1 MSNLETFVLQFEAK
15 GSKMVLNDIQQISEK
30 TRNLESLLHKES
42 KATEENTKK
51 EEQSTRARK
60 KETVQISKQSSELWT
75 LTKRLIGL
83 GSIYAVL
90 RKGWSLGI
98 DFMKQGQG
106 IKFMANS
113 ANMATGAFQKWSAVA
128 KKFGGNENSVTSTMM
143 GISSQIEEMR
153 FGQVPMQEVAARY
166 GISLPT
172 TKDPEKFLLH
182 LAKSLE
188 GRRPEEQRQIGRQ
201 MGFGEDIIRM
211 LQLGYSGL
219 SAELGNAQVKLN
231 NAQIEKADKLN
242 KAMEEVQHQF
252 STIALNLGS
261 DLAPAILEISKMFAG
276 LSAVVAPMIA
286 GFFKIIN
293 ESKLLQG
300 IGQALASD
308 DPLGALFGEYFG
320 HPLQTAGKGIVAA
333 GKGTVGGIS
342 WLHNQRV
349 KTYSDIFDVLSLNKG
364 IPQLANA
371 ATSVVVN
378 NENNIT
384 LNGTDATPQ
393 ETGKVI
399 GQETEKA
406 GLEIVGGTM
415 YTNRG

>member
-1 MSNLETFVLQFEAK
+1 MSTLETFVLQFEAK
-15 GSKMVLNDIQQISEK
+15 GSKMVLADIQQISEK
-30 TRNLESLLHKES
+30 TRKLESLIQKET
-42 KATEENTKK
+42 KATETNTKK
-51 EEQSTRARK
+51 EEESTKAR
-60 KETVQISKQSSELWT
+60 QKQTQQMTRQNRELWT

-231 NAQIEKADKLN
+231 NAQLEKADQLN
-242 KAMEEVQHQF
+242 KAMTEVQEHF
-252 STIALNLGS
+252 S
-261 DLAPAILEISKMFAG
+261 K
-276 LSAVVAPMIA
+276 
-286 GFFKIIN
+286 
-293 ESKLLQG
+293 
-300 IGQALASD
+300 
-308 DPLGALFGEYFG
+308 
-320 HPLQTAGKGIVAA
+320 
-333 GKGTVGGIS
+333 
-342 WLHNQRV
+342 
-349 KTYSDIFDVLSLNKG
+349 LSLNIGSELAPTIVQLSEIMTTFAEGMIPILHKLFKKG
-364 IPQLANA
+364 GFLEKLGEDLYDSGFLEKLGEDLYDKGLIGKVSTEGFYTKLFGARVGQTIANSPLGLPSKVSEMALNNIPLLSGHN
-371 ATSVVVN
+371 SVVVN
-378 NENNIT
+378 NENNFV
-384 LNGTDATPQ
+384 L
-393 ETGKVI
+393 TGKEVNEQLIAREI
-399 GQETEKA
+399 GIKTTESAQDISNIIAPVQK
-406 GLEIVGGTM
+406 
-415 YTNRG
+415 

>member
-1 MSNLETFVLQFEAK
+1 MSTLETFVLQFEAK
-15 GSKMVLNDIQQISEK
+15 GSKMVLADIQQISEK
-30 TRNLESLLHKES
+30 TRKLESLIQKET
-42 KATEENTKK
+42 KATEDNTKK
-51 EEQSTRARK
+51 EEESTKARK
-60 KETVQISKQSSELWT
+60 KQTHQMTRQNRELWT

-231 NAQIEKADKLN
+231 NAQLEKADQLN
-242 KAMEEVQHQF
+242 KAMTEVQEHF
-252 STIALNLGS
+252 SKLALNIGSELAPTIVQLSEIMATFAEGMIPIINKLFKKGGYLEKLGEDLYDKGLIGKVSTEGFYTKLFGARVGQTIANS
-261 DLAPAILEISKMFAG
+261 
-276 LSAVVAPMIA
+276 
-286 GFFKIIN
+286 
-293 ESKLLQG
+293 
-300 IGQALASD
+300 
-308 DPLGALFGEYFG
+308 PLGLPSKVSEMALNNM
-320 HPLQTAGKGIVAA
+320 PLLTG
-333 GKGTVGGIS
+333 
-342 WLHNQRV
+342 N
-349 KTYSDIFDVLSLNKG
+349 N
-364 IPQLANA
+364 N
-371 ATSVVVN
+371 VVVN

-393 ETGKVI
+393 AVGQAVGTETKNSVQDI
-399 GQETEKA
+399 SNIIAPVQQ
-406 GLEIVGGTM
+406 
-415 YTNRG
+415 

>member
-1 MSNLETFVLQFEAK
+1 MSALETFVLQFETK
-15 GSKMVLNDIQQISEK
+15 GSKMVLSDIQQISEK
-30 TRNLESLLHKES
+30 TRNLESLVQKET
-42 KATEENTKK
+42 KATSDNTKK
-51 EEQSTRARK
+51 EEENTNARK
-60 KETVQISKQSSELWT
+60 KQGAELKKQNSELWI

-113 ANMATGAFQKWSAVA
+113 ANMATGAFQRWSAVA

-143 GISSQIEEMR
+143 GIASQIEEMR

-172 TKDPEKFLLH
+172 TKDPEQFLLH

-211 LQLGYSGL
+211 LQLGYNGL
-219 SAELGNAQVKLN
+219 SAELGKATVKLN

-252 STIALNLGS
+252 STLALNIGAE
-261 DLAPAILEISKMFAG
+261 LAPRIVEVSKFMAKLGEGLIPVIQKLFKEQGYADQITEWLYENSYTRRKAAAEHEAKQKAMNEKLIEYEIFHRLPRLNN
-276 LSAVVAPMIA
+276 LSDM
-286 GFFKIIN
+286 K
-293 ESKLLQG
+293 
-300 IGQALASD
+300 
-308 DPLGALFGEYFG
+308 
-320 HPLQTAGKGIVAA
+320 H
-333 GKGTVGGIS
+333 
-342 WLHNQRV
+342 
-349 KTYSDIFDVLSLNKG
+349 LSFNTG
-364 IPQLANA
+364 IPNANVII
-371 ATSVVVN
+371 S

-384 LNGTDATPQ
+384 LNGTKATPQ
-393 ETGKVI
+393 EAANTI
-399 GQETEKA
+399 TETITDEA
-406 GLEIVGGTM
+406 VNISNIIFPVQS
-415 YTNRG
+415 

>member
-1 MSNLETFVLQFEAK
+1 MSTLETFVLQFEAK
-15 GSKMVLNDIQQISEK
+15 GSKMVLADIQQISEK
-30 TRNLESLLHKES
+30 TRKLESLIQKET
-42 KATEENTKK
+42 KATEDNTKK
-51 EEQSTRARK
+51 EEESTKAR
-60 KETVQISKQSSELWT
+60 QKQTHQMTRQNRELWT

-231 NAQIEKADKLN
+231 NAQLEKADQLN
-242 KAMEEVQHQF
+242 KAMTEVQEHF
-252 STIALNLGS
+252 SKLALNIGSELAPTIVQLSEILATFAEGMIPIINKLFKKGGYLEKLGEDLYDKGLIGKVSTEGFYTKLFGARVGQTIANS
-261 DLAPAILEISKMFAG
+261 
-276 LSAVVAPMIA
+276 
-286 GFFKIIN
+286 
-293 ESKLLQG
+293 
-300 IGQALASD
+300 
-308 DPLGALFGEYFG
+308 PLGLPSKVSEMALNNM
-320 HPLQTAGKGIVAA
+320 PLLTG
-333 GKGTVGGIS
+333 
-342 WLHNQRV
+342 N
-349 KTYSDIFDVLSLNKG
+349 N
-364 IPQLANA
+364 N
-371 ATSVVVN
+371 VVVN

-393 ETGKVI
+393 AVGQAVGTETKNSVQDI
-399 GQETEKA
+399 SNIIAPEQQ
-406 GLEIVGGTM
+406 
-415 YTNRG
+415 

>member
-60 KETVQISKQSSELWT
+60 KETVQMSKQSSELWT

-320 HPLQTAGKGIVAA
+320 HPLQTIGKGVSSAA
-333 GKGTVGGIS
+333 KSTFGGTAW
-342 WLHNQRV
+342 WLNNQ
-349 KTYSDIFDVLSLNKG
+349 KTFSNAFDVLSLNKG

-393 ETGKVI
+393 ETGEII
-399 GQETEKA
+399 GKETEKA

-415 YTNRG
+415 YTNKR

>member
-1 MSNLETFVLQFEAK
+1 MSTLETFVLQFEAK
-15 GSKMVLNDIQQISEK
+15 GSKMVLADIQQISEK
-30 TRNLESLLHKES
+30 TRKLESLIQKET
-42 KATEENTKK
+42 KATEDNTKK
-51 EEQSTRARK
+51 EEESTKAR
-60 KETVQISKQSSELWT
+60 QKQTHQMTRQNRELWT

-231 NAQIEKADKLN
+231 NAQLEKADQLN
-242 KAMEEVQHQF
+242 KAMTEVQEHF
-252 STIALNLGS
+252 S
-261 DLAPAILEISKMFAG
+261 K
-276 LSAVVAPMIA
+276 
-286 GFFKIIN
+286 
-293 ESKLLQG
+293 
-300 IGQALASD
+300 
-308 DPLGALFGEYFG
+308 
-320 HPLQTAGKGIVAA
+320 
-333 GKGTVGGIS
+333 
-342 WLHNQRV
+342 
-349 KTYSDIFDVLSLNKG
+349 LSLNIGSELAPTIVQLSEIMATFAEGMIPIIHKLFKKG
-364 IPQLANA
+364 GFLEKLGEDLYDKGLIGKVSTEGFYTKLFGARVGQTIANSPLGLPSKVSEMA
-371 ATSVVVN
+371 LNNMPLLTGNNSVVVN
-378 NENNIT
+378 NENNFV
-384 LNGTDATPQ
+384 L
-393 ETGKVI
+393 TGKEVNEQLIAREI
-399 GQETEKA
+399 GIKTTESAQDISNIIAPEQK
-406 GLEIVGGTM
+406 
-415 YTNRG
+415 

>member
-1 MSNLETFVLQFEAK
+1 MSTLETFVLQFEAK
-15 GSKMVLNDIQQISEK
+15 GSKMVLADIQQISEK
-30 TRNLESLLHKES
+30 TRKLESLIQKET
-42 KATEENTKK
+42 KATEDNTKK
-51 EEQSTRARK
+51 EEESTKAR
-60 KETVQISKQSSELWT
+60 QKQTHQMTRQNRELWT

-231 NAQIEKADKLN
+231 NAQLEKADQLN
-242 KAMEEVQHQF
+242 KAMTEVQEHF
-252 STIALNLGS
+252 SKLALNIGSELAPTIVQLSEIMATFAEGMIPIINKLFKKGGWLEQLGEDLYDKGLIGKVSTEGFYTKLFGARVGQTIANS
-261 DLAPAILEISKMFAG
+261 
-276 LSAVVAPMIA
+276 
-286 GFFKIIN
+286 
-293 ESKLLQG
+293 
-300 IGQALASD
+300 
-308 DPLGALFGEYFG
+308 PLGLPSKVSEMALNNM
-320 HPLQTAGKGIVAA
+320 PLLTG
-333 GKGTVGGIS
+333 
-342 WLHNQRV
+342 N
-349 KTYSDIFDVLSLNKG
+349 N
-364 IPQLANA
+364 N
-371 ATSVVVN
+371 VVVN

-393 ETGKVI
+393 AVGQAVGTETKNSVQDI
-399 GQETEKA
+399 SNIIAPEQQ
-406 GLEIVGGTM
+406 
-415 YTNRG
+415 

>member
-1 MSNLETFVLQFEAK
+1 MSTLETFVLQFEAK
-15 GSKMVLNDIQQISEK
+15 GSKMVLADIQQISEK
-30 TRNLESLLHKES
+30 TRKLESLIQKET
-42 KATEENTKK
+42 KATEDNTKK
-51 EEQSTRARK
+51 EEESTKAR
-60 KETVQISKQSSELWT
+60 QKQTHQMTRQNRELWT

-231 NAQIEKADKLN
+231 NAQLEKADQLN
-242 KAMEEVQHQF
+242 KAMTEVQEHF
-252 STIALNLGS
+252 SKLALNIGSELAPTIVQLSEIMATFAEGMIPIINKLFKKGGYLEKLGEDLYDKGLIGKVSTEGFYTKLFGARVGQTIANS
-261 DLAPAILEISKMFAG
+261 
-276 LSAVVAPMIA
+276 
-286 GFFKIIN
+286 
-293 ESKLLQG
+293 
-300 IGQALASD
+300 
-308 DPLGALFGEYFG
+308 PLGLPSKVSEMALNNM
-320 HPLQTAGKGIVAA
+320 PLLTG
-333 GKGTVGGIS
+333 
-342 WLHNQRV
+342 N
-349 KTYSDIFDVLSLNKG
+349 N
-364 IPQLANA
+364 N
-371 ATSVVVN
+371 VVVN

-393 ETGKVI
+393 AVGQAVGTETKNSVQDI
-399 GQETEKA
+399 SNIIAPVQQ
-406 GLEIVGGTM
+406 
-415 YTNRG
+415 

>member
-1 MSNLETFVLQFEAK
+1 MSTLDTFVLQFESK
-15 GSKMVLNDIQQISEK
+15 GSKMVLADIQQISEK
-30 TRNLESLLHKES
+30 TRKLESLIQKET
-42 KATEENTKK
+42 KATETNTKK
-51 EEQSTRARK
+51 EEESTKAR
-60 KETVQISKQSSELWT
+60 QKQTNQMTRQNRELWT

-211 LQLGYSGL
+211 LQLGYAGL

-231 NAQIEKADKLN
+231 NAQLEKADQLN
-242 KAMEEVQHQF
+242 KAMTEVQEQF
-252 STIALNLGS
+252 SKLALNLGS
-261 DLAPAILEISKMFAG
+261 ELAPTIVQLSEIMATFAEG
-276 LSAVVAPMIA
+276 MIP
-286 GFFKIIN
+286 IIN
-293 ESKLLQG
+293 KLFKKGGWLEQLG
-300 IGQALASD
+300 EDLYDKGLIGKVSTEGFYTKLFGARVGQTIANS
-308 DPLGALFGEYFG
+308 PLGLPSKVSEMALNNIPLLSG
-320 HPLQTAGKGIVAA
+320 H
-333 GKGTVGGIS
+333 
-342 WLHNQRV
+342 N
-349 KTYSDIFDVLSLNKG
+349 
-364 IPQLANA
+364 
-371 ATSVVVN
+371 SVVVN
-378 NENNIT
+378 NENNFV
-384 LNGTDATPQ
+384 L
-393 ETGKVI
+393 TGKEVNEQLIAREI
-399 GQETEKA
+399 GIKTTESAQDISNIIAPVQK
-406 GLEIVGGTM
+406 
-415 YTNRG
+415 

>member
-1 MSNLETFVLQFEAK
+1 MSTLETFVLQFEAK
-15 GSKMVLNDIQQISEK
+15 GSKMVLADIQQISEK
-30 TRNLESLLHKES
+30 TRKLESLIQKET
-42 KATEENTKK
+42 KATEDNTKK
-51 EEQSTRARK
+51 EEQSTKAR
-60 KETVQISKQSSELWT
+60 QKQTNQMTKQNRELWT

-98 DFMKQGQG
+98 NFMQQGQG
-106 IKFMANS
+106 IRFMANS
-113 ANMATGAFQKWSAVA
+113 ANMATGAFQKWAAVA

-231 NAQIEKADKLN
+231 NAQLEKADQLN
-242 KAMEEVQHQF
+242 KAMEEVKEQF
-252 STIALNLGS
+252 SAIALNLGS
-261 DLAPAILEISKMFAG
+261 DLAPMILEISKMFAG
-276 LSAVVAPMIA
+276 LSAVVSPIIA

-293 ESKLLQG
+293 ESKFLQG
-300 IGQALASD
+300 IGEALASD
-308 DPLGALFGEYFG
+308 DPLGALFGETFG
-320 HPLQTAGKGIVAA
+320 HPLKTIGKGVSSAA
-333 GKGTVGGIS
+333 KSTFGGTAW
-342 WLHNQRV
+342 WLNNQ
-349 KTYSDIFDVLSLNKG
+349 KTFSDAFDVLSLNKG
-364 IPQLANA
+364 MPQLTNGAANIIIQ
-371 ATSVVVN
+371 
-378 NENNIT
+378 NENYIDVRGREMNENLIAREIGIKTTESAQDISNII
-384 LNGTDATPQ
+384 APEQ
-393 ETGKVI
+393 K
-399 GQETEKA
+399 
-406 GLEIVGGTM
+406 
-415 YTNRG
+415 

>member
-1 MSNLETFVLQFEAK
+1 MSTLETFVLQFEAK
-15 GSKMVLNDIQQISEK
+15 GSKMVLADIQQISEK
-30 TRNLESLLHKES
+30 TRKLESLIQKET
-42 KATEENTKK
+42 KATETNTKK
-51 EEQSTRARK
+51 EEESTKAR
-60 KETVQISKQSSELWT
+60 QKQTQQMTRQNRELWT

-231 NAQIEKADKLN
+231 NAQLEKADQLN
-242 KAMEEVQHQF
+242 KAMTEVQEHF
-252 STIALNLGS
+252 S
-261 DLAPAILEISKMFAG
+261 K
-276 LSAVVAPMIA
+276 
-286 GFFKIIN
+286 
-293 ESKLLQG
+293 
-300 IGQALASD
+300 
-308 DPLGALFGEYFG
+308 
-320 HPLQTAGKGIVAA
+320 
-333 GKGTVGGIS
+333 
-342 WLHNQRV
+342 
-349 KTYSDIFDVLSLNKG
+349 LSLNIGSELAPTIVQLSEIMTTFAEGMIPILHKLFKKG
-364 IPQLANA
+364 GFLEKLGEDLYDKGLIGKVSTEGFYTKLFGARVGQTIANSPLGLPSKVSEMALNNIPLLSGHN
-371 ATSVVVN
+371 SVVVN
-378 NENNIT
+378 NENNFV
-384 LNGTDATPQ
+384 L
-393 ETGKVI
+393 TGKEVNEQLIAREI
-399 GQETEKA
+399 GIKTTESAQDISNIIAPVQK
-406 GLEIVGGTM
+406 
-415 YTNRG
+415 

>member
-1 MSNLETFVLQFEAK
+1 MSTLETFVLQFEAK
-15 GSKMVLNDIQQISEK
+15 GSKMVLADIQQISEK
-30 TRNLESLLHKES
+30 TRKLESLIQKET
-42 KATEENTKK
+42 KATEDNTKK
-51 EEQSTRARK
+51 EEESTKAR
-60 KETVQISKQSSELWT
+60 QKQTHQMTRQNRELWT

-231 NAQIEKADKLN
+231 NAQLEKADQLN
-242 KAMEEVQHQF
+242 NAMTEVQEHF
-252 STIALNLGS
+252 SKLALNIGSKLAPTIVKLSEIMATFAEGMIPIINKLFKKGGYLEKLGEDLYDKGLIGKVSTEGFYTKLFGARVGQTIANS
-261 DLAPAILEISKMFAG
+261 
-276 LSAVVAPMIA
+276 
-286 GFFKIIN
+286 
-293 ESKLLQG
+293 
-300 IGQALASD
+300 
-308 DPLGALFGEYFG
+308 PLGLPSKVSEMALNNM
-320 HPLQTAGKGIVAA
+320 PLLTG
-333 GKGTVGGIS
+333 
-342 WLHNQRV
+342 N
-349 KTYSDIFDVLSLNKG
+349 N
-364 IPQLANA
+364 N
-371 ATSVVVN
+371 VVVN

-393 ETGKVI
+393 AVGQAVGTETKNSVQDI
-399 GQETEKA
+399 SNIIAPVQQ
-406 GLEIVGGTM
+406 
-415 YTNRG
+415 

>member
-1 MSNLETFVLQFEAK
+1 MSTLETFVLQFEAK
-15 GSKMVLNDIQQISEK
+15 GSKMVLADIQQISEK
-30 TRNLESLLHKES
+30 TRKLESLIQKET
-42 KATEENTKK
+42 KATEDNTKK
-51 EEQSTRARK
+51 EEESTKAR
-60 KETVQISKQSSELWT
+60 QKQTHQMTRQNRELWT

-231 NAQIEKADKLN
+231 NAQLEKADQLN
-242 KAMEEVQHQF
+242 KAMTEVQEHF
-252 STIALNLGS
+252 SKLALNIGSELAPTIVQLSEILATFAEGMIPIINKLFKKGGYLEQLGEDLYDKGLIGKVSTEGFYTKLFGARVGQTIANS
-261 DLAPAILEISKMFAG
+261 
-276 LSAVVAPMIA
+276 
-286 GFFKIIN
+286 
-293 ESKLLQG
+293 
-300 IGQALASD
+300 
-308 DPLGALFGEYFG
+308 PLGLPSKVSEMALNNM
-320 HPLQTAGKGIVAA
+320 PLLTG
-333 GKGTVGGIS
+333 
-342 WLHNQRV
+342 N
-349 KTYSDIFDVLSLNKG
+349 N
-364 IPQLANA
+364 N
-371 ATSVVVN
+371 VVVN

-393 ETGKVI
+393 AVGQAVGTETKNSVQDI
-399 GQETEKA
+399 SNIIAPEQQ
-406 GLEIVGGTM
+406 
-415 YTNRG
+415 

>member
-1 MSNLETFVLQFEAK
+1 MSTLETFVLQFEAK
-15 GSKMVLNDIQQISEK
+15 GSKMVLADIQQISEK
-30 TRNLESLLHKES
+30 TRKLESLIQKET
-42 KATEENTKK
+42 KATETNTKK
-51 EEQSTRARK
+51 EEESTKAR
-60 KETVQISKQSSELWT
+60 QKQTQQMTRQNRELWT

-231 NAQIEKADKLN
+231 NAQLEKADQLN
-242 KAMEEVQHQF
+242 KAMTEVQEHF
-252 STIALNLGS
+252 SKLALNIGSELAPTIVQLSEIMATFAEGMIPIINKLFKKGGYLEKLGEDLYDKGLIGKVSTEGFYTKLFGARVGQTIANS
-261 DLAPAILEISKMFAG
+261 
-276 LSAVVAPMIA
+276 
-286 GFFKIIN
+286 
-293 ESKLLQG
+293 
-300 IGQALASD
+300 
-308 DPLGALFGEYFG
+308 PLGLPSKVSEMALNNM
-320 HPLQTAGKGIVAA
+320 PLLTG
-333 GKGTVGGIS
+333 
-342 WLHNQRV
+342 N
-349 KTYSDIFDVLSLNKG
+349 N
-364 IPQLANA
+364 N
-371 ATSVVVN
+371 VVVN

-393 ETGKVI
+393 AVGQAVGTETKNSVQDI
-399 GQETEKA
+399 SNIIAPVQQ
-406 GLEIVGGTM
+406 
-415 YTNRG
+415 